1 MFACRL
7 LPSGCYIKQ
16 VSVEYIKTL
25 SHGKLFGTLP
35 SAMHHWSCSHSLGL
49 LIGQSMEIIIQSIP
63 EKNLLV
69 EFHSRRFE
77 NISCDRGFKLE
88 MVLKLSELLSMRF
101 SVSKILN
108 KSSRIR
114 HTDLSRSW
122 SSLKGLVQ
130 CPFPTE
136 IGVYGPSSIPRSE
149 TEDQV

>member
-1 MFACRL
+1 MVLKCL
-7 LPSGCYIKQ
+7 LAGYCQ
-16 VSVEYIKTL
+16 VAVIL
-25 SHGKLFGTLP
+25 SRCLSSILKLKSWQAIRNLAFSYASLIMQSQSRFTNRTMHGNYY
-35 SAMHHWSCSHSLGL
+35 
-49 LIGQSMEIIIQSIP
+49 QSIP

-114 HTDLSRSW
+114 HTDLSRS
-122 SSLKGLVQ
+122 
-130 CPFPTE
+130 
-136 IGVYGPSSIPRSE
+136 
-149 TEDQV
+149 